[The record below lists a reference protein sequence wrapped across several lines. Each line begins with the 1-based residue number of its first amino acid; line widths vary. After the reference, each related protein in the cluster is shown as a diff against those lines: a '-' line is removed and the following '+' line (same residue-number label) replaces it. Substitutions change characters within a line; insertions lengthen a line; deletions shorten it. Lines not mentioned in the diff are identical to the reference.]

1 MEIAVGSR
9 RVDRGRAM
17 LLSGAMP
24 SINALPAR
32 PRAALFSLAL
42 LAFALT
48 AEAAPREYWAQIA
61 VANQHLM
68 AQQRLQQIAGSI
80 PTVREARDAGRTKVV
95 QYSGPKGEWWRVRV
109 GPFAQRDEA
118 VRFCQ
123 DLRTAGQSCI
133 VPSFVD

>member
-1 MEIAVGSR
+1 MEIAAGST

-17 LLSGAMP
+17 PLSEPMTCM
-24 SINALPAR
+24 NALLLRLCAVLVFLAPLVLTR
-32 PRAALFSLAL
+32 P
-42 LAFALT
+42 

-61 VANQHLM
+61 VANKNLM
-68 AQQRLQQIAGSI
+68 AQQRLQDIAGSV
-80 PTVREARDAGRTKVV
+80 PAVREARDAGRTKVV

-118 VRFCQ
+118 VRFCH
-123 DLRTAGQSCI
+123 DLRAVGQSCI

>member
-1 MEIAVGSR
+1 M
-9 RVDRGRAM
+9 
-17 LLSGAMP
+17 
-24 SINALPAR
+24 NALSAR
-32 PRAALFSLAL
+32 LCAIPVVLALSAFSLG
-42 LAFALT
+42 

-61 VANQHLM
+61 VANQNLM
-68 AQQRLQQIAGSI
+68 AQQRLQQIAASI
-80 PTVREARDAGRTKVV
+80 PAVREARDAGRTKVV

-123 DLRTAGQSCI
+123 DLRASGQSCI